1 LLNQELKRIDNYNDQ
16 SNSSF
21 PENLGVNVMAKL
33 YLVGTG
39 PGSDEY
45 LTKAAITTAESVD
58 VLVGSQRALDLFPGF
73 KGDTLVLKARNM
85 DEMMK
90 KSISL
95 VDGGK
100 NLAILSTGDP
110 GFSGVLKPI
119 LNLRDDLDIEV
130 VPGIS
135 SLQLAAARL
144 QIPWDEAKLLTLH
157 GKGNSDV
164 ILDFLDNKNPVIVL
178 PDFRVE
184 KLALFLL
191 ENGID
196 PKRKVAVCERL
207 SYPDERVFKGNL
219 REVSDMEFSY
229 LCVMVIY

>member
-1 LLNQELKRIDNYNDQ
+1 M
-16 SNSSF
+16 S
-21 PENLGVNVMAKL
+21 KL

-39 PGSDEY
+39 PGSSDY
-45 LTKAAITTAESVD
+45 LTAAAIKVAESVD

-73 KGDTLVLKARNM
+73 VGDTLVLRARNM

-100 NLAILSTGDP
+100 NVAILSTGDP

-119 LNLRDDLDIEV
+119 LNLRDDLDLEV

-144 QIPWDEAKLLTLH
+144 QIPWDQVNLLTLH
-157 GKGNSDV
+157 GKGNSGV
-164 ILDFLDNKNPVIVL
+164 ILDFMDNGKSTIVL

-184 KLALFLL
+184 KLAQFLL
-191 ENGID
+191 ENGVD
-196 PKRKVAVCERL
+196 PERKVAVCERL
-207 SYPDERVFKGNL
+207 SYPDERVFKGTL
-219 REVSDMEFSY
+219 KEVAAMDFTY
-229 LCVMVIY
+229 LCVVVIY

>member
-1 LLNQELKRIDNYNDQ
+1 M
-16 SNSSF
+16 S
-21 PENLGVNVMAKL
+21 KL

-39 PGSDEY
+39 PGSSEY
-45 LTKAAITTAESVD
+45 VTNAAVKAAEFAD

-73 KGDTLVLKARNM
+73 VGDILVLRARNM

-95 VDGGK
+95 VDEGK
-100 NLAILSTGDP
+100 DVAILSTGDP

-130 VPGIS
+130 IPGIS

-144 QIPWDEAKLLTLH
+144 QLPWDQVNLLTLH
-157 GKGNSDV
+157 GKGNSQV
-164 ILDFLDNKNPVIVL
+164 ILDYLDNEKPTIVL
-178 PDFRVE
+178 PDFRVD
-184 KLALFLL
+184 KLAQFLL
-191 ENGID
+191 ENGIH
-196 PKRKVAVCERL
+196 PERKVAVCERL
-207 SYPDERVFKGNL
+207 SYPDEKLFKGNL
-219 REVSDMEFSY
+219 KEVADMEFSY

>member
-1 LLNQELKRIDNYNDQ
+1 M
-16 SNSSF
+16 S
-21 PENLGVNVMAKL
+21 KL

-39 PGSDEY
+39 PGSSEY
-45 LTKAAITTAESVD
+45 VTKAAVKAAESAE

-73 KGDTLVLKARNM
+73 LGDTLVLKARNM

-95 VDGGK
+95 VDEGK
-100 NLAILSTGDP
+100 DVAILSTGDP

-130 VPGIS
+130 IPGIS

-144 QIPWDEAKLLTLH
+144 QLPWDQTNLLTLH
-157 GKGNSDV
+157 GKGNSSV
-164 ILDFLDNKNPVIVL
+164 ILDYLDNRKPTIVL

-184 KLALFLL
+184 KLAQFLL
-191 ENGID
+191 ENGIH
-196 PKRKVAVCERL
+196 PERKVAVCERL
-207 SYPDERVFKGNL
+207 SYPDEKLFKGNL
-219 REVSDMEFSY
+219 KEVADMEFSY

>member
-1 LLNQELKRIDNYNDQ
+1 
-16 SNSSF
+16 
-21 PENLGVNVMAKL
+21 MAKL

-39 PGSDEY
+39 PGSSDY
-45 LTKAAITTAESVD
+45 LTEAAIKASESVD

-73 KGDTLVLKARNM
+73 SGETLLLKARNM

-90 KSISL
+90 KSVSL
-95 VDGGK
+95 VVDGK
-100 NLAILSTGDP
+100 TVAILSTGDP

-119 LNLRDDLDIEV
+119 MNIRDDLDLEV

-144 QIPWDEAKLLTLH
+144 QISWDDVNLITLH
-157 GKGNSDV
+157 GKGNSDAV
-164 ILDFLDNKNPVIVL
+164 LDLLDNGKATIVL

-184 KLALFLL
+184 KLAQFLL
-191 ENGID
+191 GNGIN
-196 PKRKVAVCERL
+196 PERKVTVCERL
-207 SYPDERVFKGNL
+207 SYPDERLFKGTVK
-219 REVSDMEFSY
+219 EVASEEFSY

>member
-1 LLNQELKRIDNYNDQ
+1 
-16 SNSSF
+16 
-21 PENLGVNVMAKL
+21 MAKL

-39 PGSDEY
+39 PGSSDY
-45 LTKAAITTAESVD
+45 LTEAAIKASESVD

-73 KGDTLVLKARNM
+73 SGETLLLKARNM

-90 KSISL
+90 KSVSL
-95 VDGGK
+95 VVNGK
-100 NLAILSTGDP
+100 NVAILSTGDP

-119 LNLRDDLDIEV
+119 MNIRDDLDLEV

-144 QIPWDEAKLLTLH
+144 QISWDDVNLITLH
-157 GKGNSDV
+157 GKGNSDAV
-164 ILDFLDNKNPVIVL
+164 LDLLDNGKATIVL

-184 KLALFLL
+184 KLAQFLL
-191 ENGID
+191 GNGIN
-196 PKRKVAVCERL
+196 PERKVTVCERL
-207 SYPDERVFKGNL
+207 SYPDERLFTGTVK
-219 REVSDMEFSY
+219 EVASEEFSY